1 MKIEKKTVDLFSRIF
16 LVLQP
21 PPNLTISE
29 WADTYRKLTPED
41 SSASGQ
47 WRTDDAPYQRAIM
60 DAITDTRVKRVVA
73 MWGAQLGKT
82 AGVVLNTIGYYIHHD
97 PAPMMVVQP
106 TLTMGQGFSKER
118 LAPMIRAT
126 KVLSKRINRKSR
138 YSGNTIL
145 QKKFPGG
152 QLSIVGANS
161 PASLSSRPVRIVFF
175 DEVDRFPATAGTEGD
190 PIHLAEKRTDTFWN
204 KKIVCVSTPT
214 IEGLS
219 RIAVE
224 YEHSTQE
231 EWNIPCPHCEELQ
244 PLQWAA
250 IKFDKADLA
259 KGIFHECQFCHALG
273 TEQEWKTAQINGKYI
288 AANPGHQVRGFHIN
302 ALASPW
308 KPWAEIVEA
317 FLIAKSE
324 ADKGNIE
331 LLKAWTNTT
340 LGETWK
346 EKGEEIDSK
355 TLLSRRERYNCEV
368 PNRVLVLTAA
378 VDVQDNRL
386 ECEIV
391 GWGVGKESYGIRYL
405 KIHGS
410 PGEEGTYSVWTRLDR
425 LLLSEFTR
433 ADGRKMRI
441 SCTCV
446 DSGGHFTQNVYKF
459 CKDRE
464 LRRVFAI
471 KGYSGAARP
480 YIGAVS
486 KNNRMRVP
494 LFPLGVDTGK
504 ELLLERLK
512 VQFEKDD
519 AGRIVGGYCH
529 FPIEPE
535 AGYDEAYFEGLT
547 AEKRMVK
554 YHKGRPRFEWRLKKS
569 GARNEPF
576 DLRVYNG
583 AALEIFNPVLDPVD
597 DERNAT
603 KKGKKRG
610 VVNKGI

>member
-1 MKIEKKTVDLFSRIF
+1 MEKKTFDLFRRIF

-29 WADTYRKLTPED
+29 WADKYRKLPQKD
-41 SSASGQ
+41 SSEHGR
-47 WRTDDAPYQRAIM
+47 WHTDAAPYQREIM
-60 DAITDTRVKRVVA
+60 DAITDTRINRTVVMSA
-73 MWGAQLGKT
+73 AQLGKT
-82 AGVVLNTIGYYIHHD
+82 TAIILNPIGYYIHHD
-97 PAPMMVVQP
+97 PAPIMVVQP
-106 TLTMGQGFSKER
+106 TLAMAQSFSKER
-118 LAPMIRAT
+118 LAPMIHGAR
-126 KVLSKRINRKSR
+126 VLSQRIDSRSR

-145 QKKFPGG
+145 QKHFPGG
-152 QLSIVGANS
+152 LISIVGANS
-161 PASLSSRPVRIVFF
+161 PSSLASRAIRILFL

-190 PIHLAEKRTDTFWN
+190 PVSLAEKRTDTFWN
-204 KKIVCVSTPT
+204 KKIICVSTPT
-214 IEGLS
+214 IEGMS

-224 YEHSTQE
+224 YKHSTQE
-231 EWNIPCPHCEELQ
+231 EWNVPCPQCGDLQ

-250 IKFDKADLA
+250 IKFDKNDLS
-259 KGIFHECQFCHALG
+259 KGVFHECQHCGVLS
-273 TEQEWKTAQINGKYI
+273 TEQEWKSSQKKGSFV
-288 AANPGHQVRGFHIN
+288 AANPGHKVRGFHLN

-308 KPWAEIVEA
+308 KPWTEIVEE
-317 FLIAKSE
+317 FLKAKE
-324 ADKGNIE
+324 EMEKGNIE
-331 LLKAWTNTT
+331 LLKSWTNTV

-346 EKGEEIDSK
+346 EKGEEIDSM
-355 TLLSRRERYNCEV
+355 TLLARRERYNCEV
-368 PNRVLVLTAA
+368 PSRVLVLTAA

-405 KIHGS
+405 KLHGS
-410 PGEEGTYSVWTRLDR
+410 PGEEGTGSVWERLDK

-433 ADGRKMRI
+433 ADGRKLRI

-459 CKDRE
+459 CKDKE
-464 LRRVFAI
+464 LRRVYAI

-480 YIGAVS
+480 YVGSVS

-504 ELLLERLK
+504 ELVLERLK

-519 AGRIVGGYCH
+519 AGRIIGGYCH
-529 FPIEPE
+529 FPMEPE

-547 AEKRMVK
+547 AEKRLVK

-583 AALEIFNPVLDPVD
+583 AALEIFNPTLEADT
-597 DERNAT
+597 ERPPA
-603 KKGKKRG
+603 KKAKKRG